1 MINEKLLQKIEK
13 ELIIP
18 NIGIDRQ
25 TEQDTRWIEGLIEA
39 KRIKSFYDSAKWDR
53 VRRWVLESYHNEC
66 VLCKLLNGKITTH
79 DNRLKSGEYRGL
91 QIHHMKEIEQYPEY
105 GLEPIIIDPITGEKI
120 VNLIPLCNY
129 HHNAIHGKENNI
141 LKIKPQLN
149 KERW

>member
-53 VRRWVLESYHNEC
+53 VRRLVLESYHNEC
-66 VLCKLLNGKITTH
+66 VLCKLEGKIKTH
-79 DNRLKSGEYRGL
+79 DIRIKNSQRRSL
-91 QIHHMKEIEQYPEY
+91 QVHHNYELYKYPEH
-105 GLEPIIIDPITGEKI
+105 GLEPIVIDVLGKKH
-120 VNLIPLCNY
+120 VNLIPLCFN
-129 HHNAIHGKENNI
+129 HHNTIHNKKNNLIIKE
-141 LKIKPQLN
+141 KKQLN
-149 KERW
+149 IERW